1 MEYMKK
7 KIQKTEQIQ
16 ENNNFYKLD
25 KFYAKDGCFYFCSLS
40 KRRNYVRHRKP
51 LKIKGGSMPQPMRRQ
66 GGRWF

>member
-1 MEYMKK
+1 MEK

-40 KRRNYVRHRKP
+40 KRQNYVKDT
-51 LKIKGGSMPQPMRRQ
+51 GSH
-66 GGRWF
+66 